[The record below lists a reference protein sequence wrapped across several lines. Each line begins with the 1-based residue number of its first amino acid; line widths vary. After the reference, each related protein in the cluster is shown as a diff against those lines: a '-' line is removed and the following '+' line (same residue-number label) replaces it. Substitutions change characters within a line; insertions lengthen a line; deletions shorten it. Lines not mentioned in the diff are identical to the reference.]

1 MTMPWARVMATSTVV
16 QSYCTCYLT
25 PPSVLDM
32 VPISIVVLVAVGA
45 VAFFGLYRPWHLKW
59 GATPEELERTMPGDE
74 IVRTPIFNATR
85 VVTIDA
91 RAQDIWPWIV
101 QIGFGRAGWY
111 SIDLFDNLG
120 RHSSE
125 RVVPEL
131 QHIEVG
137 DLVPL
142 GPGEGSGMY
151 VKEFVVNRSIL
162 WWTGKDAQTTWAWGL
177 YRIVGGGTR
186 LVTRV
191 STPFSWRQPVSAIWL
206 VLTEVADFP
215 MMRKCLRG
223 IKRRAETQAGS
234 EAHPLPSVSS
244 NRV

>member
-1 MTMPWARVMATSTVV
+1 MI
-16 QSYCTCYLT
+16 
-25 PPSVLDM
+25 
-32 VPISIVVLVAVGA
+32 PIGIVAAVAVVT

-59 GATPEELERTMPGDE
+59 GATPEELARSMPGDE
-74 IVRTPIFNATR
+74 IVRRPIFKATR

-91 RAQDIWPWIV
+91 QPADVWPWIV

-125 RVVPEL
+125 RIVPEL

-142 GPGEGSGMY
+142 GPGEGSGMF
-151 VKEFVVNRSIL
+151 VKEFVLNRSIL
-162 WWTGKDAQTTWAWGL
+162 WWSGKEGQTTWAWGL
-177 YRIVGGGTR
+177 YPTPDGTTR

-191 STPFSWRQPVSAIWL
+191 RAPFSWRQPISAVWL
-206 VLTEVADFP
+206 VLDEVADFP
-215 MMRKCLRG
+215 MMRKCLLG
-223 IKRRAETQAGS
+223 IKRRAETKA
-234 EAHPLPSVSS
+234 AADARPSSS
-244 NRV
+244 VPAASL